1 MHLNENNSKN
11 INLLNHLR
19 IPKNDGPLSFTKFKE
34 KTNNLL
40 KNKVSASNGPVLIDL
55 DNSDSN

>member
-19 IPKNDGPLSFTKFKE
+19 IPKNDGPLSFTKLKE